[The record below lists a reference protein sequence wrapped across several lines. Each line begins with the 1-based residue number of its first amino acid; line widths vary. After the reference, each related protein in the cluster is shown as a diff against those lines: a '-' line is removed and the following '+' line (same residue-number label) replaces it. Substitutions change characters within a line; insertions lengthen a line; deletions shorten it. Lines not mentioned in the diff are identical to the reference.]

1 MGSTLAY
8 DNTGTIVA
16 VKKFYSTGSVK
27 IEKENIIN
35 LAHWNRKVFY
45 FLFCSRGHRHRD
57 RSKPTTISMG
67 TAEKVLQFLM
77 PLKSVYNGN
86 FIVCLN
92 TEERFK
98 KKIY

>member
-1 MGSTLAY
+1 VGSTLAY

-45 FLFCSRGHRHRD
+45 FLFCSRGHRREG
-57 RSKPTTISMG
+57 IAIFNA
-67 TAEKVLQFLM
+67 AEV
-77 PLKSVYNGN
+77 NGN

-92 TEERFK
+92 TEERLK
-98 KKIY
+98 KKIF